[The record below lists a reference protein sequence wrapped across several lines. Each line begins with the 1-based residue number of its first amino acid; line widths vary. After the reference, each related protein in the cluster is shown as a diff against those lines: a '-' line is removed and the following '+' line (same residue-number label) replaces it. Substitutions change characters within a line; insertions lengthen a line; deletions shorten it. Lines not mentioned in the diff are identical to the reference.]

1 MAKSK
6 LITSDNEVQD
16 DLASLL
22 ADNLNKKFKSSNY
35 KVAYFLEG
43 DTDAPSE
50 VSEWISTGS
59 TMLDLAISNRPN
71 GGLPVGRIIEITG
84 LEASGKSLLAAH
96 ALADTQK
103 KGGLAVYIDTENAI
117 SREFLEA
124 IGVNLKDML
133 YVPLETV
140 EDIFDAMDTIVESV
154 RKSSKSRIVTIVVD
168 SIAGASTKQ
177 EMAAD
182 YDKDGWATSKAIIL
196 SKAMRKITN
205 FVGRE
210 RICLIFT
217 NQLRTRLGVTFGDQ
231 WCVDPFTTKIKIR
244 YQHIEEELTLAELSE
259 RFLLN
264 NDFTTPEVY
273 DIQDLGIEVLTQDTN
288 GNEIYKPILNFVV
301 KHEVPEYYSDGKLN
315 GTPHHRIIEDGKEIH
330 LKDHPDFKLIKSS
343 MKVVDIEVAE
353 LHTYLANGR
362 LNHNTTS
369 GGKAIA
375 FHSSVRLRLK
385 SIGQIKLAKSV
396 DKPEAVVGI
405 TTRAQVV
412 KNRMGPPLRSVDYDI
427 YFDSG
432 IDNYGSWL
440 LMLKNFNLVSQ
451 SGAWYSYTNTDTGEV
466 IKFQSKDFKS
476 KLIDDP
482 ELKDQVY
489 RSICDKYILTYK
501 VGDDYG
507 IDDIEVETDFTAE
520 ES

>member
-1 MAKSK
+1 MAKTK
-6 LITSDNEVQD
+6 TIVDEVQVQD
-16 DLASLL
+16 DLASVL
-22 ADNLNKKFKSSNY
+22 ADNLNKKFKTSNY

-43 DTDAPSE
+43 DTDAPSD
-50 VSEWISTGS
+50 VNEWISTGS

-124 IGVNLKDML
+124 IGINLKDML
-133 YVPLETV
+133 YVPLDTI
-140 EDIFDAMDTIVESV
+140 EDIFDAIDSIVESV
-154 RKSSKSRIVTIVVD
+154 RKNSKNRLVTIVVD
-168 SIAGASTKQ
+168 SVAGASTKI

-217 NQLRTRLGVTFGDQ
+217 NQLRTRLGVSFGDQ
-231 WCVDPFTTKIKIR
+231 W
-244 YQHIEEELTLAELSE
+244 
-259 RFLLN
+259 
-264 NDFTTPEVY
+264 
-273 DIQDLGIEVLTQDTN
+273 
-288 GNEIYKPILNFVV
+288 
-301 KHEVPEYYSDGKLN
+301 
-315 GTPHHRIIEDGKEIH
+315 
-330 LKDHPDFKLIKSS
+330 
-343 MKVVDIEVAE
+343 
-353 LHTYLANGR
+353 
-362 LNHNTTS
+362 TTS

-385 SIGQIKLAKSV
+385 SVGQIKLAKSAAA
-396 DKPEAVVGI
+396 PEAVLGI

-412 KNRMGPPLRSVDYDI
+412 KNRMGPPLRSVDYEI

-432 IDNYGSWL
+432 IDDFGSWL
-440 LMLKNFNLVSQ
+440 TMLKNYNLVTQ
-451 SGAWYSYTNTDTGEV
+451 AGAWYTYTNTDTGEI
-466 IKFQSKDFKS
+466 IKFQSKDFKE
-476 KLIDDP
+476 KLLDDP
-482 ELKDQVY
+482 EMKAQVY
-489 RSICDKYILTYK
+489 KTICDRYIINYRAGETF
-501 VGDDYG
+501 G
-507 IDDIEVETDFTAE
+507 IDDVEIETEFQGE

>member
-1 MAKSK
+1 MAKK
-6 LITSDNEVQD
+6 TKTVDEAELQD
-16 DLASLL
+16 SLANVL
-22 ADNLNKKFKSSNY
+22 ADNLNKKFKSSDY

-43 DTDAPSE
+43 DSGSPSD
-50 VSEWISTGS
+50 VDEWISTGS
-59 TMLDLAISNRPN
+59 TMLDLAISNRPH

-124 IGVNLKDML
+124 IGINLKDML

-140 EDIFDAMDTIVESV
+140 EDIFDAIDSIVESI
-154 RKSSKSRIVTIVVD
+154 RKNSKNRLVTIVVD
-168 SIAGASTKQ
+168 SVAGASTKQ

-217 NQLRTRLGVTFGDQ
+217 NQLRTRLGVSFGDQ
-231 WCVDPFTTKIKIR
+231 W
-244 YQHIEEELTLAELSE
+244 
-259 RFLLN
+259 
-264 NDFTTPEVY
+264 
-273 DIQDLGIEVLTQDTN
+273 
-288 GNEIYKPILNFVV
+288 
-301 KHEVPEYYSDGKLN
+301 
-315 GTPHHRIIEDGKEIH
+315 
-330 LKDHPDFKLIKSS
+330 
-343 MKVVDIEVAE
+343 
-353 LHTYLANGR
+353 
-362 LNHNTTS
+362 TTS

-385 SIGQIKLAKSV
+385 SVGQIKLAKSV
-396 DKPEAVVGI
+396 DAPEAVVGI

-412 KNRMGPPLRSVDYDI
+412 KNRMGPPLRSVDYEI

-432 IDNYGSWL
+432 IDDYGSWL
-440 LMLKNFNLVSQ
+440 TMMKNFNLVSQ
-451 SGAWYSYTNTDTGEV
+451 AGAWYTYTNTDTGEIV
-466 IKFQSKDFKS
+466 KFQSKDFKA

-482 ELKDQVY
+482 EMKEQVY
-489 RSICDKYILTYK
+489 KTICEKYILNYK
-501 VGDDYG
+501 AGDDFG
-507 IDDIEVETDFTAE
+507 IDDIEIETEFDGE

>member
-1 MAKSK
+1 MAKNKTIVDESQM
-6 LITSDNEVQD
+6 QD
-16 DLASLL
+16 DLASVL
-22 ADNLNKKFKSSNY
+22 ADNLNKKFKGSNY

-43 DTDAPSE
+43 DSDAPSD
-50 VSEWISTGS
+50 VTEWISTGS

-84 LEASGKSLLAAH
+84 LEASGKSLVAAH

-103 KGGLAVYIDTENAI
+103 KGGLAVYIDTENAV
-117 SREFLEA
+117 SREYLEA
-124 IGVNLKDML
+124 IGINLKDML
-133 YVPLETV
+133 YIPLETI
-140 EDIFDAMDTIVESV
+140 EDIFDAMDSIVESV
-154 RKSSKSRIVTIVVD
+154 RKNSKSRIVTIVVD
-168 SIAGASTKQ
+168 SVAGASTKQ

-231 WCVDPFTTKIKIR
+231 W
-244 YQHIEEELTLAELSE
+244 
-259 RFLLN
+259 
-264 NDFTTPEVY
+264 
-273 DIQDLGIEVLTQDTN
+273 
-288 GNEIYKPILNFVV
+288 
-301 KHEVPEYYSDGKLN
+301 
-315 GTPHHRIIEDGKEIH
+315 
-330 LKDHPDFKLIKSS
+330 
-343 MKVVDIEVAE
+343 
-353 LHTYLANGR
+353 
-362 LNHNTTS
+362 TTS

-385 SIGQIKLAKSV
+385 SVGQIKLAKSV
-396 DKPEAVVGI
+396 DAPEAVVGI

-412 KNRMGPPLRSVDYDI
+412 KNRMGPPLRMVDYDI

-432 IDNYGSWL
+432 IDDFGSWL
-440 LMLKNFNLVSQ
+440 TMMKNFGLVSQ
-451 SGAWYSYTNTDTGEV
+451 AGAWYTYTNTDTGEI

-476 KLIDDP
+476 KLMTDP
-482 ELKDQVY
+482 EMKAQVY
-489 RSICDKYILTYK
+489 KTICEKYILNYK
-501 VGDDYG
+501 AGEDFG
-507 IDDIEVETDFTAE
+507 IDDIQVQTDFEGE

>member
-1 MAKSK
+1 MAKR
-6 LITSDNEVQD
+6 TAVAEGAVAD
-16 DLASLL
+16 DLANVL
-22 ADNLNKKFKSSNY
+22 ADNLNKKFKGSNY

-124 IGVNLKDML
+124 IGINLKDML

-140 EDIFDAMDTIVESV
+140 EDIFEAIESV
-154 RKSSKSRIVTIVVD
+154 IESIRKSSKNRLVTIVVD
-168 SIAGASTKQ
+168 SVAGASTKV
-177 EMAAD
+177 EMSAD

-231 WCVDPFTTKIKIR
+231 W
-244 YQHIEEELTLAELSE
+244 
-259 RFLLN
+259 
-264 NDFTTPEVY
+264 
-273 DIQDLGIEVLTQDTN
+273 
-288 GNEIYKPILNFVV
+288 
-301 KHEVPEYYSDGKLN
+301 
-315 GTPHHRIIEDGKEIH
+315 
-330 LKDHPDFKLIKSS
+330 
-343 MKVVDIEVAE
+343 
-353 LHTYLANGR
+353 
-362 LNHNTTS
+362 TTS

-385 SIGQIKLAKSV
+385 SVGQIKLAKSA

-412 KNRMGPPLRSVDYDI
+412 KNRMGPPLRTVDYDI

-432 IDNYGSWL
+432 IDDYGSWL
-440 LMLKNFNLVSQ
+440 TMMKNYGLVDQ
-451 SGAWYSYTNTDTGEV
+451 AGAWYTYTNTDTGEIV
-466 IKFQSKDFKS
+466 KFLSKDFKS
-476 KLIDDP
+476 KLIDNV
-482 ELKDQVY
+482 EMKEQVY
-489 RSICDKYILTYK
+489 KEICEKYILNYRA
-501 VGDDYG
+501 GEDFG
-507 IDDIEVETDFTAE
+507 IDDIEIEEDFDGE

>member
-1 MAKSK
+1 MAKTK
-6 LITSDNEVQD
+6 TIVDEVQVQD
-16 DLASLL
+16 DLASVL
-22 ADNLNKKFKSSNY
+22 ADNLNKKFKNSNY

-43 DTDAPSE
+43 DADAPSD
-50 VSEWISTGS
+50 VNEWISTGS

-124 IGVNLKDML
+124 IGINLKDML
-133 YVPLETV
+133 YVPLDTI
-140 EDIFDAMDTIVESV
+140 EDIFDAIDSIVESV
-154 RKSSKSRIVTIVVD
+154 RKNSKNRLVTIVVD
-168 SIAGASTKQ
+168 SVAGASTKI

-217 NQLRTRLGVTFGDQ
+217 NQLRTRLGVSFGDQ
-231 WCVDPFTTKIKIR
+231 W
-244 YQHIEEELTLAELSE
+244 
-259 RFLLN
+259 
-264 NDFTTPEVY
+264 
-273 DIQDLGIEVLTQDTN
+273 
-288 GNEIYKPILNFVV
+288 
-301 KHEVPEYYSDGKLN
+301 
-315 GTPHHRIIEDGKEIH
+315 
-330 LKDHPDFKLIKSS
+330 
-343 MKVVDIEVAE
+343 
-353 LHTYLANGR
+353 
-362 LNHNTTS
+362 TTS

-385 SIGQIKLAKSV
+385 SVGQIKLAKSASA
-396 DKPEAVVGI
+396 PEAVLGI

-412 KNRMGPPLRSVDYDI
+412 KNRMGPPLRSVDYEI

-432 IDNYGSWL
+432 IDDFGSWL
-440 LMLKNFNLVSQ
+440 TMLKNYNLVTQ
-451 SGAWYSYTNTDTGEV
+451 AGAWYTYTNTDTGEI
-466 IKFQSKDFKS
+466 IKFQSKDFKE
-476 KLIDDP
+476 KLLDDP
-482 ELKDQVY
+482 EMKAQVY
-489 RSICDKYILTYK
+489 KTICDRYIINYRAGETF
-501 VGDDYG
+501 G
-507 IDDIEVETDFTAE
+507 IDDIEIETEFQGE